1 MRVHFWI
8 PDPTP
13 EVDGW
18 DPDAAPESYSTG
30 IGHNL
35 YELYVRLRL
44 AGRSVTLGPAQPDQG
59 VVVVFSRSLRP
70 LTAQRALLGG
80 LGSKPLIMIRSD
92 IDPGWRTRFTPD
104 IEVMPY
110 ASAVTGPS
118 QTWIPALPQRGMIRR
133 SAERFG
139 HIRTVG
145 FKGNPQNLPEFMRER
160 AWAQTLEA
168 IGLRWLPDMPQRG
181 DGSDHTWHDFS
192 GMDVAVCLR
201 AEDVGRRSWKPAT
214 KLINT
219 WCAGAI
225 PLVGPEPGYLDLV
238 TPNEDAF
245 LVTNESD
252 VIVALRR
259 LVSDPVL
266 VRDTERAIEHRAR
279 DFAMDAVLDQWWALF
294 RRTSDTHVGPDVLRK
309 RRRDALHLS
318 VLTNL
323 NRPRRRWKDSSH
335 HRPGRRIG
343 TPK

>member
-1 MRVHFWI
+1 MRAHFWI
-8 PDPTP
+8 PEPAP

-18 DPDAAPESYSTG
+18 DPDSAPERYSTG

-35 YELYVRLRL
+35 YELYVRLRA
-44 AGRSVTLGPAQPDQG
+44 AGESVSLGPVQPDDG
-59 VVVVFSRSLRP
+59 VVVVFARSLRP
-70 LTAQRALLGG
+70 LTAQRAMLGG

-110 ASAVTGPS
+110 ASAATGQS

-133 SAERFG
+133 SVERFG
-139 HIRTVG
+139 RIRTVG
-145 FKGNPQNLPEFMRER
+145 FKGNPENLPVFMRER
-160 AWAQTLEA
+160 AWVQTLEA
-168 IGLRWLPDMPQRG
+168 MGLRWLPDTPHRG

-192 GMDVAVCLR
+192 EMDVALCLR
-201 AEDVGRRSWKPAT
+201 AEHVDRRSWKPAT
-214 KLINT
+214 KLINA

-245 LVTNESD
+245 VVTNESD
-252 VIVALRR
+252 LTVALRR
-259 LVSDPVL
+259 LVSDPSL
-266 VRDTERAIEHRAR
+266 VQATEQAIEQRAS
-279 DFAMDAVLDQWWALF
+279 DFARDAVLDQWWTLF
-294 RRTSDTHVGPDVLRK
+294 WRTSETHVAPDVLRK

-323 NRPRRRWKDSSH
+323 NRPRRRWKDSRH
-335 HRPGRRIG
+335 HTLERGIG
-343 TPK
+343 TAK

>member
-8 PDPTP
+8 SDPTP

-18 DPDAAPESYSTG
+18 DPDSAPERYSTG
-30 IGHNL
+30 VGHNL
-35 YELYVRLRL
+35 YELYVRLRA
-44 AGRSVTLGPAQPDQG
+44 AGRSVTLGPAQPDHG
-59 VVVVFSRSLRP
+59 VVVVFARSLRP

-92 IDPGWRTRFTPD
+92 IDPDWRTRLTPD

-110 ASAVTGPS
+110 ASAVASPS
-118 QTWIPALPQRGMIRR
+118 QTWIPALPQRGMIHR
-133 SAERFG
+133 SVERFG
-139 HIRTVG
+139 CIRTVG

-160 AWAQTLEA
+160 AWVQALEA
-168 IGLRWLPDMPQRG
+168 IGLRWLPDAPQRG

-214 KLINT
+214 KLINA
-219 WCAGAI
+219 WCAGVI

-238 TPNEDAF
+238 TPNKDAF
-245 LVTNESD
+245 LVANESD
-252 VIVALRR
+252 VIAALRR
-259 LVSDPVL
+259 LVSDPEL
-266 VRDTERAIEHRAR
+266 VQATERAIEQRAK
-279 DFAMDAVLDQWWALF
+279 DFATDAVLDQWWALF
-294 RRTSDTHVGPDVLRK
+294 QRTSETHVCADVLRK

-323 NRPRRRWKDSSH
+323 NKPRRRWKDSGPH
-335 HRPGRRIG
+335 GLGRRIE
-343 TPK
+343 TVK